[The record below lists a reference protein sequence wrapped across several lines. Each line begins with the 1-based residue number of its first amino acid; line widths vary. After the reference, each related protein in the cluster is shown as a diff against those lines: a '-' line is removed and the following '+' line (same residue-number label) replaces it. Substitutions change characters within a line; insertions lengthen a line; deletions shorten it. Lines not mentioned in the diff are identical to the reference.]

1 MNRQSVELIPIIENC
16 TIQGRVQPLCDARD
30 LHAFLD
36 VRWDFTTWIKRQIAK
51 YGFVEGV
58 DYEVFHNPVE
68 NPQGGRPTDEY
79 HVTIG
84 MAKELAMVER
94 TAKGKE
100 ARLYF
105 IECERI
111 TLEGKSRQL
120 PSAEDLP
127 VIDQGLR
134 IDQPISLLIPPQAA
148 ITCVMPDRRVY
159 TFVWPDKTSNH
170 KVVVGAP
177 RVLEDFINGRQLP
190 MPRPVLFATPL
201 WFDLLGRGAMAI
213 TGDTYRA
220 DGSFPHVM
228 FPAAQGLII
237 GDDEEIIDLCND
249 KGYSINSYLV
259 PLTERR
265 VAP

>member
-1 MNRQSVELIPIIENC
+1 MNTNTALIPVTEG
-16 TIQGRVQPLCDARD
+16 TIQGRAQPLCDARN
-30 LHAFLD
+30 LHAFLE
-36 VRWDFTTWIKRQIAK
+36 VRQIFAIWIKQRIAK

-58 DYEVFHNPVE
+58 DFTSFDFSKKKNQTGH
-68 NPQGGRPTDEY
+68 GGDRRAVEY
-79 HVTIG
+79 HLTID
-84 MAKELAMVER
+84 MAKQLAMVQNNER
-94 TAKGKE
+94 GRQ

-111 TLEGKSRQL
+111 AIDKRERKAELQD
-120 PSAEDLP
+120 PFAEDLP
-127 VIDQGLR
+127 AIDQGLR
-134 IDQPISLLIPPQAA
+134 MEQPISLLIPPQAVV
-148 ITCVMPDRRVY
+148 TCVMPDKRVY

-190 MPRPVLFATPL
+190 MPRPALFATPL

-249 KGYSINSYLV
+249 KGYSIDSYLV
-259 PLTERR
+259 PHN
-265 VAP
+265 